1 MNGPEKEEAPQE
13 PARSEPD
20 PTEGQHV
27 TEDGKETSIMVEE
40 VQKVEQDQQPLRRN
54 VSMATGTRDDPFPSR
69 RKHKKKEEELKG
81 KADESVPLAKRTY
94 PNADEDD
101 EENEDD
107 EDENANEVLVKED
120 VYERRRS
127 EKELPNSR
135 RNSLVRTSQKS
146 NVTMADSTSTE
157 DMEPTPKRMTSD
169 SFYQWQRA
177 SSISMP
183 VMESCAE
190 GFFMC
195 SS

>member
-1 MNGPEKEEAPQE
+1 MNGPKKEEAPQE

-20 PTEGQHV
+20 PTEGQHA
-27 TEDGKETSIMVEE
+27 TEDGKEE

-69 RKHKKKEEELKG
+69 RKHKKKEEKLKG

-94 PNADEDD
+94 PNA
-101 EENEDD
+101 NEDD
-107 EDENANEVLVKED
+107 EDENANEELVKKD